1 MDFAHRGVV
10 ISVSDGIARVR
21 GLASV
26 GLSEL
31 VRFSNGVAGLVL
43 NLEPRSVSVV
53 ILGDERAIVQGTTA
67 HRTHE
72 TVTVPVGKGLCGRVV
87 DSLGLPIDGSGP
99 VEFEFINPVDVK
111 APGII
116 PRKSVNEPLQTG
128 ILAIDSML
136 PIGRGQRE
144 LIIGDRQMGK
154 TALAV
159 DSIINQKNTLTESEK
174 VAPLIYCVYV
184 AIGQKR
190 STVARIVDR
199 LRLEGAH

>member
-1 MDFAHRGVV
+1 MSFNDRGVV
-10 ISVSDGIARVR
+10 ISVSDGIARVY
-21 GLASV
+21 GLLSV

-67 HRTHE
+67 SRTHE
-72 TVTVPVGKGLCGRVV
+72 AVAVPVGKGLCGRVV

-99 VEFEFINPVDVK
+99 VEFEFMNPVDVK

-159 DSIINQKNTLTESEK
+159 DSIINQKNILTESEK

-190 STVARIVDR
+190 STVARVVNR